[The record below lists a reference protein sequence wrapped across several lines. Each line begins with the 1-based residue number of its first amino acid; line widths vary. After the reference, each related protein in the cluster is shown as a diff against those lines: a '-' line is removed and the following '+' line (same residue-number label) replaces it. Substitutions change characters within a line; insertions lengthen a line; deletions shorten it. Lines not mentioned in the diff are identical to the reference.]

1 MVARASWTYE
11 VPPAG
16 ADAAALEDYSVE
28 TASGERVGKVLTL
41 PQRNGDVLLAVEI
54 GTPPLRHDVR
64 VFGWEDVEDVDHE
77 GLAVRLRVG
86 RNDVEESL
94 QLDPDKGVEAGEADA
109 VRVTALPT
117 GLAPSSPPSA
127 GPVDRPA
134 YGAALGLGA
143 LGLITLLGAVMLAAF
158 AEATWRFAAFAAP
171 VLLLAAAAV
180 VGSRLVRDPYE
191 RANS

>member
-1 MVARASWTYE
+1 VVARASWTYE

-127 GPVDRPA
+127 GPGSRRQYSNQQHEAGPRSSA
-134 YGAALGLGA
+134 FGAACRTTSA
-143 LGLITLLGAVMLAAF
+143 
-158 AEATWRFAAFAAP
+158 
-171 VLLLAAAAV
+171 
-180 VGSRLVRDPYE
+180 
-191 RANS
+191 